1 MKKLNT
7 IFQPLAFQLNSPFA
21 KAEAS
26 CTHISCVNM
35 LRFTWAYNIM
45 MTRSIMQRY
54 SNHVV
59 RQNTV
64 RCITSSA
71 TKSINTTQKRFCS
84 AAKSINTTQKR
95 FCSAAKS
102 INTTQKRFC
111 SAAKSIHTTQKRFCR
126 LFVMQNTVICLTTF
140 LKSRKDFVRSH
151 FVCFADRQSICT
163 HEYVLLADAKIR
175 HSKQSTTLTD
185 GQDHCVQISKKKLLL
200 RGRRAVV
207 IHRGELAEKVFIG
220 ACIGLAVRE
229 NFQQHGAAALL
240 LD

>member
-7 IFQPLAFQLNSPFA
+7 IFQPLALQSYSPFA

-26 CTHISCVNM
+26 CTHTSCVNA
-35 LRFTWAYNIM
+35 LRCAWDYNIM
-45 MTRSIMQRY
+45 MARSIMQRC

-59 RQNTV
+59 WQNTV

-111 SAAKSIHTTQKRFCR
+111 SAT
-126 LFVMQNTVICLTTF
+126 VMQNTMFNHTNNKIVWKSVRTRHTKQLVRCRNDTTAACCTIVY
-140 LKSRKDFVRSH
+140 LKRCMPTAWV
-151 FVCFADRQSICT
+151 
-163 HEYVLLADAKIR
+163 
-175 HSKQSTTLTD
+175 
-185 GQDHCVQISKKKLLL
+185 
-200 RGRRAVV
+200 
-207 IHRGELAEKVFIG
+207 G
-220 ACIGLAVRE
+220 ASAI
-229 NFQQHGAAALL
+229 
-240 LD
+240 

>member
-7 IFQPLAFQLNSPFA
+7 IFQPLALQLNSPFA

-71 TKSINTTQKRFCS
+71 TKSINTTQKRLCS
-84 AAKSINTTQKR
+84 AKKSINTTQKR

-111 SAAKSIHTTQKRFCR
+111 SAT
-126 LFVMQNTVICLTTF
+126 VMQNTMFNHTNNKIVWKNIRTRHTKQLVRCRNDTTAACCTIVH
-140 LKSRKDFVRSH
+140 LKR
-151 FVCFADRQSICT
+151 CMPTAW
-163 HEYVLLADAKIR
+163 
-175 HSKQSTTLTD
+175 
-185 GQDHCVQISKKKLLL
+185 
-200 RGRRAVV
+200 
-207 IHRGELAEKVFIG
+207 IG
-220 ACIGLAVRE
+220 ASAI
-229 NFQQHGAAALL
+229 
-240 LD
+240 

>member
-7 IFQPLAFQLNSPFA
+7 IFQPLALQLNSPFA

-26 CTHISCVNM
+26 CMHISCVNM

-95 FCSAAKS
+95 FCSA
-102 INTTQKRFC
+102 T
-111 SAAKSIHTTQKRFCR
+111 
-126 LFVMQNTVICLTTF
+126 VMQNTVFNHTNNNVVWQNTVTNHTNNKTVWKNIRTRHAKQLVRCRNDTTAACCTIVH
-140 LKSRKDFVRSH
+140 LKRCMPTAWV
-151 FVCFADRQSICT
+151 
-163 HEYVLLADAKIR
+163 
-175 HSKQSTTLTD
+175 
-185 GQDHCVQISKKKLLL
+185 
-200 RGRRAVV
+200 
-207 IHRGELAEKVFIG
+207 G
-220 ACIGLAVRE
+220 ASAI
-229 NFQQHGAAALL
+229 
-240 LD
+240 

>member
-7 IFQPLAFQLNSPFA
+7 IFQPLALQLNSPFA

-71 TKSINTTQKRFCS
+71 TKSINTTQKRLCS
-84 AAKSINTTQKR
+84 ATKSINTTQKR
-95 FCSAAKS
+95 LCSA
-102 INTTQKRFC
+102 T
-111 SAAKSIHTTQKRFCR
+111 
-126 LFVMQNTVICLTTF
+126 VMQNIMFDHTNNKVVWQNTITNHTNNEIVWKNIRTRHTKQLVRCRNDTTAACCTIVH
-140 LKSRKDFVRSH
+140 LKRYMPTAWV
-151 FVCFADRQSICT
+151 
-163 HEYVLLADAKIR
+163 
-175 HSKQSTTLTD
+175 
-185 GQDHCVQISKKKLLL
+185 
-200 RGRRAVV
+200 
-207 IHRGELAEKVFIG
+207 G
-220 ACIGLAVRE
+220 ASAI
-229 NFQQHGAAALL
+229 
-240 LD
+240 